1 MFAIVETG
9 GKQYRV
15 QEGLQIKVEKL
26 DVEPAQ
32 EITLDKVLVLG
43 EGGEVK
49 IGTPY
54 VEGAKVVCEVL
65 GHGRGKKII
74 VFKKK
79 RRKGYRKKQ
88 GHRQWFT
95 ALKIK
100 EIKV

>member
-15 QEGLQIKVEKL
+15 QEGLTVKVEKL
-26 DVEPAQ
+26 DVEDGQ
-32 EITLDKVLVLG
+32 EFVLDNVLVVG
-43 EGGEVK
+43 EGSEVK

-65 GHGRGKKII
+65 GHGRDKKIV

-95 ALKIK
+95 TLKVK
-100 EIKV
+100 EIQA

>member
-100 EIKV
+100 EIKA

>member
-15 QEGLQIKVEKL
+15 QEGLEIKVEKL
-26 DVEPAQ
+26 DVEPAK
-32 EITLDKVLVLG
+32 EIVLDKVLVVG
-43 EGGEVK
+43 EGAEVK

-54 VEGAKVVCEVL
+54 VDGAKVVCEVL

-95 ALKIK
+95 ALRIK
-100 EIKV
+100 EIQA

>member
-26 DVEPAQ
+26 DVDPAK
-32 EITLDKVLVLG
+32 EIELDKVLVVG

-95 ALKIK
+95 ALKVK
-100 EIKV
+100 EIKA

>member
-26 DVEPAQ
+26 EVEPAQ

-100 EIKV
+100 EIKA

>member
-26 DVEPAQ
+26 DIEPAK
-32 EITLDKVLVLG
+32 EIELDKVLVVG

-54 VEGAKVVCEVL
+54 VDGAKVVCEVL
-65 GHGRGKKII
+65 GHGRGKKVI

-95 ALKIK
+95 ALKVK
-100 EIKV
+100 EIKA

>member
-15 QEGLQIKVEKL
+15 EQGLQFKVEKL
-26 DVEPAQ
+26 DVEPEQ
-32 EITLDKVLVLG
+32 EVILDKVLVAGQGTEL
-43 EGGEVK
+43 K

-54 VEGAKVVCEVL
+54 VEGAKVVCEVMAQ
-65 GHGRGKKII
+65 GRDKKII

-79 RRKGYRKKQ
+79 RRKGYKKKQ

-95 ALKIK
+95 TLRVK
-100 EIKV
+100 EIQA